1 VIPHPSRY
9 GSARWESNIN
19 STVRF
24 DHTRELTP
32 AHPSRSVLPN
42 DTAHAASASHWNQ
55 FSSAMLSN
63 SSGAPSRPPLNL
75 SSSPCINLR
84 RADWTTR
91 GPTCSSAKNKFRPG
105 PPNYAPAATQTR
117 AVALAV
123 ASPIIFVCLMCFQ
136 FQFQISVK
144 KVNSRFDWTSWQ
156 IFLKGTWSL
165 QNYKGKFWYIPLIN
179 CCLFVIPLPCM
190 DLLVNGHSNNFNL
203 YTQKFH
209 NSSKFILFRTRIVV
223 LSKRMV

>member
-1 VIPHPSRY
+1 MPLAPATETSSVVLCYRILLELRLGH
-9 GSARWESNIN
+9 RWTFRAALALIC
-19 STVRF
+19 VA
-24 DHTRELTP
+24 LIGQP
-32 AHPSRSVLPN
+32 A
-42 DTAHAASASHWNQ
+42 
-55 FSSAMLSN
+55 
-63 SSGAPSRPPLNL
+63 GA
-75 SSSPCINLR
+75 
-84 RADWTTR
+84 
-91 GPTCSSAKNKFRPG
+91 CSSAKNKFRPG